1 MKFLIPRP
9 GILPVSIRGNLR
21 VLSLNQAVNS
31 LSRRIEDGLRQA
43 KVDVTTVETSDGDEM
58 VSEVQRLQPDLILC
72 PFMKTRIPKVL
83 YADRSRP
90 CLVVHPGI
98 AADRGACSIDW
109 TIFQGRPRWG
119 VTVLEANDEMDGGAI
134 WSCDSFPVPDG
145 STKSSLYNG
154 AVADAA
160 VRCTLDAVSRFS
172 QHVDPMDKA
181 AYPDLFGLCT
191 ETRNMKHSDRRVDWN
206 TPAEDVVRRVRMSD
220 TSPGAIGLLEQ
231 HGDVQEWR
239 LFDAHAETGRR
250 SKILKNALSS
260 SRPGTPIATKN
271 GAVLI
276 STAGSSGVWI
286 GQMKRFTQD
295 QCLKLPSSHI
305 LPVQLPLHRESC
317 DFEEIKVVHEGE
329 ICYVY
334 FDFYNGAMDTTQ
346 AVRLQEVLS
355 EVAASPHTKVIALMG
370 GERFFSTGIH
380 LCVMQ
385 NSVDKQKNAWA
396 NINAIN
402 DVIKSVFTMKDKT
415 TVAVLRGNAGAGG
428 AMLATACD
436 LSVAHPGVCV
446 TPTYKSMNLHGSEY
460 WTYFLPEK
468 VGQETAK
475 RLVESVDTL
484 TARQAHEIGLIDH
497 VINVDKIG
505 FHDKVKSL
513 LHDIAHNTAHHVIQH
528 KMLTRTED
536 WFRQLARHREYELSH
551 MKMNFQSSE
560 FLNAMHD
567 FVFKVPP
574 KRDSFD
580 KKQLG

>member
-160 VRCTLDAVSRFS
+160 VR
-172 QHVDPMDKA
+172 
-181 AYPDLFGLCT
+181 
-191 ETRNMKHSDRRVDWN
+191 VDWN
-206 TPAEDVVRRVRMSD
+206 TPAEDVVRRVR
-220 TSPGAIGLLEQ
+220 
-231 HGDVQEWR
+231 
-239 LFDAHAETGRR
+239 
-250 SKILKNALSS
+250 
-260 SRPGTPIATKN
+260 TPIATKN

-497 VINVDKIG
+497 G
-505 FHDKVKSL
+505 
-513 LHDIAHNTAHHVIQH
+513 
-528 KMLTRTED
+528 
-536 WFRQLARHREYELSH
+536 
-551 MKMNFQSSE
+551 
-560 FLNAMHD
+560 
-567 FVFKVPP
+567 
-574 KRDSFD
+574 
-580 KKQLG
+580 